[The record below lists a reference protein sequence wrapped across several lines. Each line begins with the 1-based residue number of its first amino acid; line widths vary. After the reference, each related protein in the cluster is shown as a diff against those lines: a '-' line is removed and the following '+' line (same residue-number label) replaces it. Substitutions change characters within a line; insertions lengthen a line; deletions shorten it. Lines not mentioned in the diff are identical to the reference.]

1 MIQLT
6 LKAKHL
12 RLITYLLQNRN
23 ATEVFRVLSE
33 IKDKVTA
40 EVADSD
46 EVTVNVT
53 AAEVIDAYN
62 QLTNLQEG
70 LAAEINKEMDYMIRP
85 QIETGVASTDEAVA
99 MQWGELYTAV
109 AASKATMAADLQ
121 SRIEAGRQFLEQ

>member
-12 RLITYLLQNRN
+12 RLITYLLKNRN

-40 EVADSD
+40 DLPD
-46 EVTVNVT
+46 TDDVTVNVT
-53 AAEVIDAYN
+53 AVEVIDAYN

-85 QIETGVASTDEAVA
+85 QIETGVALPDEAVA
-99 MQWGELYTAV
+99 AQWLDLYNAV

-121 SRIEAGRQFLEQ
+121 NRIEEGKQFLG